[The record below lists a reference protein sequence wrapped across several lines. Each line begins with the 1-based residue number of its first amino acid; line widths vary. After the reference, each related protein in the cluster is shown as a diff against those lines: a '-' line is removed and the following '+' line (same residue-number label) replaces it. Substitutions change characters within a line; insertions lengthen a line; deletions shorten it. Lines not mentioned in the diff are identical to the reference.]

1 MLVINSVLLA
11 LQSEDIAVEQVA
23 ARRDLAPGFYKASGF
38 LLSIISSTF
47 KAGISEKHL
56 LTFKYTC

>member
-23 ARRDLAPGFYKASGF
+23 ARRDLAPGFYKASDNWLF
-38 LLSIISSTF
+38 TEYNKLNF
-47 KAGISEKHL
+47 
-56 LTFKYTC
+56 